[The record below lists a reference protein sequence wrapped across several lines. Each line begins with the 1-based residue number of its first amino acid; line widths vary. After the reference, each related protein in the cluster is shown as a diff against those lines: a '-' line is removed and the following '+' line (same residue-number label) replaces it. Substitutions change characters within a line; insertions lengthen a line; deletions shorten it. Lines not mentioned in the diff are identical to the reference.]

1 MSRLLLAAAPAA
13 AVLLAI
19 PTAAH
24 AGESVQ
30 VKMLD
35 LNDTGASGNATLTA
49 TDAGDLKI
57 VLDATGMT
65 PNSPHAQHIHGSTNG
80 MDFMCPD
87 KSDDADGNGF
97 VSTEEGLPKYGD
109 IHISLTTTGDT
120 TKASGLAVDRM
131 PTADAV
137 GNLSYTRTIP
147 AADLPAGTIAHLKDL
162 HVVQHGIDVNDNGRY
177 DMEGLGE
184 STFATSLGV
193 DGIPEEATDPA
204 TCGMVT
210 GAAAGSMPA
219 GGVDTGDGS
228 TAPTSAPWLY
238 GFAALALAG
247 AGATLVGRRRLGTV
261 RPPSPMDTRSPTRGP
276 RSGAPRAPGAVA
288 CPHLAR
294 AGGRPPRAR
303 RAHRSRRRPLWP
315 IPPDAGRDRADDR
328 AADADLAADPRLH
341 PVARGHLDRD
351 RPRPAAGRDDGGA
364 RRRGHGRLVHE
375 APTPGSLGPAVLAGH
390 VNWKSRDG
398 AFARLHTLRA
408 GDPVNVARRDGTV
421 AMFEVTRS
429 SGTPRT
435 ASPPRPSTAPSTT
448 PGYGSSPAA
457 ASSTA
462 AGAAT
467 GTTSWCTPP

>member
-1 MSRLLLAAAPAA
+1 MSRLLLAAPAA

-35 LNDTGASGNATLTA
+35 LNDTGATGNATLTA

-131 PTADAV
+131 PMADAV

-228 TAPTSAPWLY
+228 TAPTSTPLMY

-247 AGATLVGRRRLGTV
+247 AGAALVGRRRLG
-261 RPPSPMDTRSPTRGP
+261 
-276 RSGAPRAPGAVA
+276 
-288 CPHLAR
+288 AR
-294 AGGRPPRAR
+294 AVR
-303 RAHRSRRRPLWP
+303 
-315 IPPDAGRDRADDR
+315 
-328 AADADLAADPRLH
+328 
-341 PVARGHLDRD
+341 
-351 RPRPAAGRDDGGA
+351 
-364 RRRGHGRLVHE
+364 
-375 APTPGSLGPAVLAGH
+375 
-390 VNWKSRDG
+390 
-398 AFARLHTLRA
+398 
-408 GDPVNVARRDGTV
+408 
-421 AMFEVTRS
+421 RS
-429 SGTPRT
+429 SDGHR
-435 ASPPRPSTAPSTT
+435 
-448 PGYGSSPAA
+448 
-457 ASSTA
+457 
-462 AGAAT
+462 
-467 GTTSWCTPP
+467 